1 MQEMQIP
8 SLGREDPPEKGM
20 ATHASILAWRIP
32 WTDESVGLQ
41 SMGSQRVGH
50 DSATKQQQPS
60 PHGAQHKRPVHFCR
74 GPAAPNAVAEHSKAD
89 AVSSTIASRVKARA
103 TCSVLHLP
111 SDVG

>member
-32 WTDESVGLQ
+32 WTDESGRLQ

-60 PHGAQHKRPVHFCR
+60 PHGAQHKKPVHFCR

-89 AVSSTIASRVKARA
+89 AVSSTIASRVKAMA